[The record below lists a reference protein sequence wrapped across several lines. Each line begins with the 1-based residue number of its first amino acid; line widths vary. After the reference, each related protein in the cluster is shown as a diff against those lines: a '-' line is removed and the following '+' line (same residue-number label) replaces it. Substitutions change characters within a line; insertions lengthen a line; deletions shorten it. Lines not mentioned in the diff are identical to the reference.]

1 MMGSSFEWN
10 KDYDPRD
17 YVTPSTDERVTS
29 HAGHLLE
36 LDHRVD
42 AVARRLGDLHDDH
55 ARLSEAVGEILD
67 ELQMYRSSSNPLGG
81 AVVLRELQDRV
92 RKLEYNQE
100 RLYSSVLHEQSKVQ
114 HPGAFPRPTKVEH
127 WTYRDGRWGQVPH
140 PGKGK
145 GKGED
150 NSGLIAVLVLLV
162 TAGIA
167 AALLAALS

>member
-42 AVARRLGDLHDDH
+42 AVA
-55 ARLSEAVGEILD
+55 EAAGEIMD
-67 ELQMYRSSSNPLGG
+67 ELQMYRSSRNPLGG
-81 AVVLRELQDRV
+81 SVVLRELQERV

-100 RLYSSVLHEQSKVQ
+100 QQSKVQ

-127 WTYRDGRWGQVPH
+127 WTYRDGRWSQVPH
-140 PGKGK
+140 PGK